1 MGFLSHSHRLR
12 KPRTG
17 SQALWFLKPE
27 QSPFQK
33 LLPRKQ
39 NESTHRQQGG
49 TFCKDRDQR
58 LGGWLSSGHTTVWMR
73 HFLSIFSS
81 ITWRR
86 KWQPTPVLVPGAFHG
101 RRRLLGYS
109 PWGRKE
115 SDTTARLSLIH
126 HLVRDSRRLAWDGAA
141 LRWAHEEGFAVC
153 SCQSFFCSTSAARA
167 LPSANSTDVR
177 GEVAAKSQ
185 SWMSQSSLLTL
196 SLPAHPL
203 RMAGGRRNRSSGLSG
218 LGKALPL
225 FFIYSS
231 PSLLKR
237 KVEGTQSGLGT
248 LNPTQEMFRTNPIV
262 PAHFLALQRTVTSII
277 LFIGGS

>member
-1 MGFLSHSHRLR
+1 
-12 KPRTG
+12 
-17 SQALWFLKPE
+17 
-27 QSPFQK
+27 
-33 LLPRKQ
+33 
-39 NESTHRQQGG
+39 
-49 TFCKDRDQR
+49 
-58 LGGWLSSGHTTVWMR
+58 
-73 HFLSIFSS
+73 
-81 ITWRR
+81 
-86 KWQPTPVLVPGAFHG
+86 
-101 RRRLLGYS
+101 
-109 PWGRKE
+109 
-115 SDTTARLSLIH
+115 
-126 HLVRDSRRLAWDGAA
+126 
-141 LRWAHEEGFAVC
+141 
-153 SCQSFFCSTSAARA
+153 
-167 LPSANSTDVR
+167 
-177 GEVAAKSQ
+177 
-185 SWMSQSSLLTL
+185 MSQSSLLTL